1 MENIEQQDPVEEK
14 TESQEVVV
22 DSVTDLPDYSNK
34 TLKEIIEIFR
44 QMLDKGDQQEMY
56 KNADALKAAFYKILK
71 KEKIAAGVFNLPV
84 AALQNTEDSAEGENA
99 EASGA
104 AGEQA
109 EESAANPYVEL
120 ERGFKELYAAYKQS
134 RASYLQN
141 LEKVKEE
148 NLQKKL
154 QIIEELKELVEK
166 AEDVNSTFP
175 AFRELQNRWKEISL
189 VPQSRA
195 RDLWESYQHCVERF
209 YDYIKINNEF
219 RDLDFKKNLELKTEL
234 CEKAEALGQEP
245 NVVNAFKELQ
255 KLHEEWKELGPVA
268 KEYRE
273 SIWERFKNATSVVN
287 KRHQSFFENLKQD
300 QKQNL
305 IKKTALCE
313 QAESIAASHCE
324 DSNGW
329 NKLSKQMEDLQTE
342 WKKIGFAAKKDN
354 QKIYDRFRAACDKFY
369 NAKREYYLNF
379 KSSMRENLAHKEELC
394 EKAEALSSSEDWK
407 GTTEKLIEL
416 QKEWKEIG
424 PVARK
429 QAELVWKRFRSACD
443 IFFENKARYFG
454 EQDAKYEENLAAKSA
469 LIEELRAYKVSDS
482 KDDNIAA
489 MKSFLARWNDIGFV
503 PFKEKERIQKEWNE
517 AMESHFADIRSLES
531 EKKFSKFRKMVT
543 EFRTSGKDR
552 ALRSERE
559 KLLQKYRKTEQEID
573 TLENNIGFFAKS
585 KNADTLVAEVRKKIE
600 QQKEE
605 LLRIEEKIKIID
617 NQF

>member
-44 QMLDKGDQQEMY
+44 QTLDKGDQQEMY

-99 EASGA
+99 EASDA

-329 NKLSKQMEDLQTE
+329 NKLSKQMEDL
-342 WKKIGFAAKKDN
+342 
-354 QKIYDRFRAACDKFY
+354 
-369 NAKREYYLNF
+369 
-379 KSSMRENLAHKEELC
+379 
-394 EKAEALSSSEDWK
+394 
-407 GTTEKLIEL
+407 
-416 QKEWKEIG
+416 
-424 PVARK
+424 
-429 QAELVWKRFRSACD
+429 
-443 IFFENKARYFG
+443 
-454 EQDAKYEENLAAKSA
+454 
-469 LIEELRAYKVSDS
+469 
-482 KDDNIAA
+482 
-489 MKSFLARWNDIGFV
+489 
-503 PFKEKERIQKEWNE
+503 
-517 AMESHFADIRSLES
+517 
-531 EKKFSKFRKMVT
+531 
-543 EFRTSGKDR
+543 
-552 ALRSERE
+552 
-559 KLLQKYRKTEQEID
+559 
-573 TLENNIGFFAKS
+573 
-585 KNADTLVAEVRKKIE
+585 
-600 QQKEE
+600 
-605 LLRIEEKIKIID
+605 
-617 NQF
+617 

>member
-354 QKIYDRFRAACDKFY
+354 QKIYDRFRAHVTF
-369 NAKREYYLNF
+369 
-379 KSSMRENLAHKEELC
+379 S
-394 EKAEALSSSEDWK
+394 
-407 GTTEKLIEL
+407 
-416 QKEWKEIG
+416 
-424 PVARK
+424 
-429 QAELVWKRFRSACD
+429 
-443 IFFENKARYFG
+443 
-454 EQDAKYEENLAAKSA
+454 
-469 LIEELRAYKVSDS
+469 LRTRQG
-482 KDDNIAA
+482 I
-489 MKSFLARWNDIGFV
+489 
-503 PFKEKERIQKEWNE
+503 
-517 AMESHFADIRSLES
+517 LES
-531 EKKFSKFRKMVT
+531 RMRSMK
-543 EFRTSGKDR
+543 RT
-552 ALRSERE
+552 
-559 KLLQKYRKTEQEID
+559 LLQ
-573 TLENNIGFFAKS
+573 N
-585 KNADTLVAEVRKKIE
+585 
-600 QQKEE
+600 
-605 LLRIEEKIKIID
+605 LLS
-617 NQF
+617 